1 VRRRIVRRTGT
12 PTRERGQVL
21 MLCIALLFAGVLG
34 LYLMF
39 SAGQVFATRERL
51 NNAADA
57 AAYSAALWRARV
69 MNYQAYANRAIVAQ
83 EVAVAQAVTL
93 VSWARYFS
101 TFTGTASALSAG
113 YPPVAS
119 VLAVS
124 RDLARGAMELAEQA
138 AGEEIPAR
146 TSYTQLLSASQEIMQ
161 RAIGT
166 FALGAVANEVARA
179 NDPRFFAFVMP
190 DREADLP
197 TRRYEEQER
206 ARLSG
211 VVSGSLDAF
220 TRGPRGMELRL
231 FPLPSLCFGN
241 PLAGVDTW
249 FQELHKRGGTQMV
262 PDLVR
267 WEAADTHSLHTYVPV
282 RGFLGIFRGCRRVE
296 MLPLGWGAAEAGA
309 DSGGPLQGDPGG
321 VRFNAEAT
329 AFAEA
334 EMIARPVPGM
344 DAYEGM
350 AVVRDLDY
358 AQLADPLFPI
368 SRVAVL
374 ARTEGASARTANTLN
389 LGVGRFRLAERFA
402 GGRIWSLSAAQ
413 VYFRRPPSDH
423 DRIEYASLYSPYWQV
438 RLDEPTVAERAV
450 AQTYVR

>member
-1 VRRRIVRRTGT
+1 
-12 PTRERGQVL
+12 

-39 SAGQVFATRERL
+39 SAGQVIATRERL

-101 TFTGTASALSAG
+101 AFTGTASALSAG

-124 RDLARGAMELAEQA
+124 RDLARGALELAEQA

-146 TSYTQLLSASQEIMQ
+146 TNYKQLLGASQEVMQ

-179 NDPRFFAFVMP
+179 SDPRFFAFVMP
-190 DREADLP
+190 DAQADLP
-197 TRRYEEQER
+197 TRRYEGAER
-206 ARLSG
+206 ARLQR
-211 VVSGSLDAF
+211 VVTDSLDGF
-220 TRGPRGMELRL
+220 TRGPRGLDLTL

-249 FQELHKRGGTQMV
+249 FQELHKRGGTTMA
-262 PDLVR
+262 PDLER
-267 WEAADTHSLHTYVPV
+267 WEAADTHSLHNYVPV
-282 RGFLGIFRGCRRVE
+282 RGFLGIFRGCRRIE
-296 MLPLGWGAAEAGA
+296 SLPLGWGAAEAGVE
-309 DSGGPLQGDPGG
+309 SGGPLQADPGG
-321 VRFNAEAT
+321 ARFNAGA
-329 AFAEA
+329 AGMAEA
-334 EMIARPVPGM
+334 EMIARTVPGM
-344 DAYEGM
+344 AAYEGI

-358 AQLADPLFPI
+358 GQLADPRFPI

-374 ARTEGASARTANTLN
+374 ARTEGAAARTANTLN
-389 LGVGRFRLAERFA
+389 LGAGRFRLTERFA
-402 GGRIWSLSAAQ
+402 GGRLWSLSAAQ
-413 VYFRRPPSDH
+413 VYFRRPPTDS

-438 RLDEPTVAERAV
+438 RLDEPTVAERAL